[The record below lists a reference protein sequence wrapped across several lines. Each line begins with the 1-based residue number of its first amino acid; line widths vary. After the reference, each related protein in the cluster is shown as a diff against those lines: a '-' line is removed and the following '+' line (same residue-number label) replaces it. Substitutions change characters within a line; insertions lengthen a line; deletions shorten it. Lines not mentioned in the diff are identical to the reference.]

1 MKNAAGEMSG
11 LENVNT
17 CTGKMEVP
25 TPRER
30 EALAAM
36 KATKERVREI
46 KKRLNELK
54 ALKDDALAEEIP
66 VLEGELA
73 LLKQEWDAWETK
85 REAAAR
91 ERMILL
97 GHETED

>member
-1 MKNAAGEMSG
+1 MENADGEMSG

-17 CTGKMEVP
+17 CTGKIEIP

-30 EALAAM
+30 EALTIM

-54 ALKDDALAEEIP
+54 ALKNDAHVEEIP
-66 VLEGELA
+66 TLEGELA
-73 LLKQEWDAWETK
+73 QLKQKWDAWEVK

-91 ERMILL
+91 ERMVLL

>member
-1 MKNAAGEMSG
+1 MENDAKEMLG
-11 LENVNT
+11 LDNVNT

-25 TPRER
+25 TPKER
-30 EALAAM
+30 EALTVM
-36 KATKERVREI
+36 RDTKERVRKI

-54 ALKDDALAEEIP
+54 ALKDDAQTEEILK
-66 VLEGELA
+66 LEGELGR
-73 LLKQEWDAWETK
+73 LKQVWDSWEAK

-97 GHETED
+97 GHETD